1 MAHDV
6 AREILKRA
14 NNLTDNATL
23 NVEMNLCID
32 RDDTFAL
39 TSNVENENKKLV
51 KFRNICFE
59 THANIDTFQFQIQ
72 PDKSISYDGF
82 IFQDFEKILTLFL
95 YQYIIHT
102 QYVVDISNY
111 EVVILKI
118 SDVPKD
124 IHLTFCLHVNISD
137 IPVNEKDGITSEIL
151 DKILDPINMVFES
164 WVKKYN
170 MI

>member
-23 NVEMNLCID
+23 NIEMNLCID

-59 THANIDTFQFQIQ
+59 THANMDTFQFQIQ

-118 SDVPKD
+118 SDVQKD

-164 WVKKYN
+164 WVKK
-170 MI
+170 II